1 MLLLLVIVMLMI
13 ILGALAGDH
22 APDKAPKINREGT
35 WCDNGSQ
42 TSTTG
47 ECICSTHLGYH
58 CAGGIAADTNSAS
71 ATDVSKICQSGYGIS
86 FFHHSCLTCRCE
98 LSAEWQERK
107 QAFRSNMK
115 ENPPKGGRKGK
126 RKSKD
131 APDGEESVLVKETF

>member
-1 MLLLLVIVMLMI
+1 MLMI
-13 ILGALAGDH
+13 LRGALAGDH
-22 APDKAPKINREGT
+22 APDKAPKITREGT

-58 CAGGIAADTNSAS
+58 CADGTIAGEL
-71 ATDVSKICQSGYGIS
+71 CQAGYGIS
-86 FFHHSCLTCRCE
+86 FFHHTCLTCRCE

-131 APDGEESVLVKETF
+131 AVDGVESSMVKETF